1 MHKFG
6 NKELLMLYSGFYQ
19 LKRANQLN
27 YDEDLMRLSVKE
39 VVREERK
46 FTVK

>member
-19 LKRANQLN
+19 LKKTIQLN

-39 VVREERK
+39 VARAERN